1 MSQIPGQILYQVWL
15 TEFLNHNYTSES
27 ENKTRKSEERKRKG
41 SGPASAVSEHSHAH
55 LNFHGRRVTSELREG
70 YISSLKLILRG
81 SLPVQKRGR
90 GTSQTG
96 WTWLKKEL
104 QTCGHLNRTPK
115 AKGKEKRPRGREG
128 VPQPGAEQS
137 IPGARDS
144 RGVGS

>member
-1 MSQIPGQILYQVWL
+1 MSPK
-15 TEFLNHNYTSES
+15 TKPES
-27 ENKTRKSEERKRKG
+27 LRKG
-41 SGPASAVSEHSHAH
+41 NEKEVAQLSAVSEHSHAH

-137 IPGARDS
+137 IPGDS

>member
-1 MSQIPGQILYQVWL
+1 MSPK
-15 TEFLNHNYTSES
+15 TKPES
-27 ENKTRKSEERKRKG
+27 LRKEKEKEV
-41 SGPASAVSEHSHAH
+41 AQLSAVSEHSHAH